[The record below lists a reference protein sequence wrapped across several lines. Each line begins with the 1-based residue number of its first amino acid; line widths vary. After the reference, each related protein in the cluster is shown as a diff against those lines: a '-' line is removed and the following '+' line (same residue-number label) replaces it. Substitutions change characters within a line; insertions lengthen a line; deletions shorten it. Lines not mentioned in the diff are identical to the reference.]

1 MQSVRQLTKMVLE
14 HGVSLGIS
22 KPMPVPPFW
31 QSGLLGQ
38 SLVPLMGGT
47 ILVISLAI
55 VGSYWMT
62 TQGSRDDQLNGLAQ
76 SAEERALRE
85 QAIINRVERQVRQC
99 AVVLERRLQAKIST
113 NKVIPIQEDGTRR
126 QLPLDRAPPLAA
138 IVIGDAAR
146 DQMQVDAATCARD
159 LLDELGNTFAEYPA
173 NMTIAVSGKWMA
185 TWGPEQVELV
195 AAMLPGDPILLPA
208 EQANLTQ
215 ADQFM
220 WSYAFIEPA
229 SDRWLISASIA
240 RDVSGIGRISISQ
253 LLPIHEI
260 MQRSVGDEA
269 GVTKTV
275 VYDKLGHALAATGAL
290 KPIQLAGGKLKV
302 GQLDDPVLRRAQVII
317 PVSPESSSIIHD
329 PVSHGWLSVSRV
341 PGPGWTIAT
350 YYSRDDIDAAARSTA
365 AWIFGVGMFVLG
377 AQGILLI
384 VVLRQRV
391 SLPLLRLTSATSL
404 VAADPK
410 QTPTLYEHRQ
420 DEIGDLSRHFTTM
433 AKIIAEREAELRQS
447 NETLREREE
456 LSRALIDSAADAV
469 IVITDGIITEANP
482 RAVDLF
488 GAHEQGLLG
497 LAPVA
502 LIKVEQMNSEDGVKR
517 WDEFAKAAN
526 EGKTQ
531 HLPLIMCRRQG
542 NHFDAEVGLARV
554 HLPGANR
561 LLAVIRD
568 VTTRNVMERQLRQ
581 GQKLESLGQLAG
593 GVAHDFNNMLAGIM
607 GATELLTHDPAAHV
621 DMQRHLRSIL
631 TTCDRAAGLTRKLL
645 TFARKGQ
652 SQRQQVD
659 LHQVVR
665 DSATM
670 LGHSIDKRI
679 EIRLSLNASP
689 CMVTGDAAQLQN
701 AIINLALNARDA
713 MPTGGQIT
721 IKTRLADIEVEDE
734 PRLIVPLKSGTYLEM
749 SVCDT
754 GSGIPIDVQ
763 PHVFEPFYTTKA
775 VGKGTGL
782 GLAAVYG
789 MIVDHRG
796 SIALESAP
804 NKGTTFFLYLPL
816 SREGVTS
823 SFIDKVVPPRTD
835 RGVVLIL
842 DDEEMVRSVGR
853 QLLEV
858 LGYEVIEAAD
868 GNAAIE
874 IFSRHHERIEVVLL
888 DMEMPGM
895 RGVDCLRVLRTQ
907 RENIPAILC
916 SGFARDVSQEQLK
929 KEGFYAQLCKPY
941 RLADLERVL
950 DAAVLSSRKVR

>member
-1 MQSVRQLTKMVLE
+1 MVI
-14 HGVSLGIS
+14 G
-22 KPMPVPPFW
+22 
-31 QSGLLGQ
+31 
-38 SLVPLMGGT
+38 
-47 ILVISLAI
+47 LAI

-62 TQGSRDDQLNGLAQ
+62 TQGSRDDQLSGLAQ
-76 SAEERALRE
+76 RAEERALRE

-99 AVVLERRLQAKIST
+99 AAVLERRLQVKTTTS
-113 NKVIPIQEDGTRR
+113 KVIPLQEDGTRR

-138 IVIGDAAR
+138 IVTGIAAR
-146 DQMQVDAATCARD
+146 DQQQVDAATCARD
-159 LLDELGNTFAEYPA
+159 LLDELGHTFAEYPA

-185 TWGPEQVELV
+185 TWGQDQVELV
-195 AAMLPGDPILLPA
+195 AAMLPSDPILLPA
-208 EQANLTQ
+208 EQANLTH

-220 WSYAFIEPA
+220 WSDAFIEPA

-240 RDVSGIGRISISQ
+240 RDVPGIGRISISQ

-275 VYDKLGHALAATGAL
+275 VFDKLGHALAATGAL
-290 KPIQLAGGKLKV
+290 KAIQLAGGKLKV
-302 GQLDDPVLRRAQVII
+302 SQLDDPVLRRAQVII
-317 PVSPESSSIIHD
+317 PVSHESGSIIHD

-341 PGPGWTIAT
+341 PGPGWTMAT

-365 AWIFGVGMFVLG
+365 AWIFGVGIFVLG

-391 SLPLLRLTSATSL
+391 SLPLLRLTNATSL

-410 QTPTLYEHRQ
+410 QTPTLYEHRH
-420 DEIGDLSRHFTTM
+420 DEIGDLSRHFITM
-433 AKIIAEREAELRQS
+433 AKIVAEREAELRQS
-447 NETLREREE
+447 NATLREREE

-488 GAHEQGLLG
+488 GAHEQGLMG
-497 LAPVA
+497 LVPATLVPA
-502 LIKVEQMNSEDGVKR
+502 TLAKADQLNSVDGVRR
-517 WDEFAKAAN
+517 WEEFVKAAN

-531 HLPLIMCRRQG
+531 HFPLIMCRQQG
-542 NHFDAEVGLARV
+542 NQFDAEVGLARV
-554 HLPGANR
+554 HLPGAHR

-607 GATELLTHDPAAHV
+607 GATELLSHDPAAHV

-679 EIRLSLNASP
+679 DIRLSLNAAP
-689 CMVTGDAAQLQN
+689 CTVTGDAAQLQN

-713 MPTGGQIT
+713 MPNGGQIT
-721 IKTRLADIEVEDE
+721 IKTRLTDIEVEDA
-734 PRLIVPLKSGTYLEM
+734 PRLVVPLKSGTYLEL
-749 SVCDT
+749 SICDT

-796 SIALESAP
+796 SIALESTLG
-804 NKGTTFFLYLPL
+804 KGTTFFLYLPL

-823 SFIDKVVPPRTD
+823 SFIDKVVPPRPD
-835 RGVVLIL
+835 RGVVLIV

-868 GNAAIE
+868 GNAAVE
-874 IFSRHHERIEVVLL
+874 IFSRHHDRIEVVLL

-895 RGVDCLRVLRTQ
+895 RGVDCLRALRTR

-916 SGFARDVSQEQLK
+916 SGYARDVSQEQLK
-929 KEGFYAQLCKPY
+929 NEGFYAQLCKPY

-950 DAAVLSSRKVR
+950 DAAVMSSRKER